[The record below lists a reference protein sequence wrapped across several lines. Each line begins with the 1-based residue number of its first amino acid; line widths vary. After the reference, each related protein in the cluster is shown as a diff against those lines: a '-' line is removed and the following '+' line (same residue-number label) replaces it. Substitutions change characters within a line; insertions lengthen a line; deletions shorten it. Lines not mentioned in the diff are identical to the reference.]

1 MPMLHVAEGAPVALT
16 VPPLTV
22 ISASSVA
29 MPALVPHSPVTL
41 PPVAVTLPPL
51 IVISPGVLYRP
62 ALMMSL
68 PSPVPPVAMIMPP
81 LTVMAPA
88 EMPALTASLSDTAV
102 PVAVRLPIWSP
113 VLWA

>member
-1 MPMLHVAEGAPVALT
+1 MPMLQVAEAAPVAMT

-22 ISASSVA
+22 MSAPLVT
-29 MPALVPHSPVTL
+29 MPALLPQAPVTV

-62 ALMMSL
+62 ALVMSL
-68 PSPVPPVAMIMPP
+68 PSPVPPVALMTPP
-81 LTVMAPA
+81 LMVMAPA
-88 EMPALTASLSDTAV
+88 KMPALTASFSDTAV